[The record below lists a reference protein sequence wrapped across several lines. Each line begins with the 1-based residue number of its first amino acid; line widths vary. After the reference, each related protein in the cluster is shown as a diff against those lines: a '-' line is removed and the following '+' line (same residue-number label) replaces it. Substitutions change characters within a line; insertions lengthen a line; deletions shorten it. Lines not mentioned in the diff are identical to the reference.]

1 MFRCQSFKQLLKV
14 VTWICHRC
22 NEDLSTILNGF
33 VKVVKCISSRS
44 KCRDLDHSEMEVV
57 VVVEMVE
64 KGEGKG
70 SRAKGGL
77 GNRTGHGGGG
87 GWRWRKLE
95 RVLVGS
101 PPNNIK
107 DGGSTCSHSSSST
120 RAEP

>member
-1 MFRCQSFKQLLKV
+1 MDLLL
-14 VTWICHRC
+14 H
-22 NEDLSTILNGF
+22 GF

-44 KCRDLDHSEMEVV
+44 KCRDLDHSEMEVL

-64 KGEGKG
+64 MEVLVWTNKTSVKGEGKG

-87 GWRWRKLE
+87 GWLWRKLE

-107 DGGSTCSHSSSST
+107 EGGRPVLILPHQPGRSPKFSKNLGI
-120 RAEP
+120 